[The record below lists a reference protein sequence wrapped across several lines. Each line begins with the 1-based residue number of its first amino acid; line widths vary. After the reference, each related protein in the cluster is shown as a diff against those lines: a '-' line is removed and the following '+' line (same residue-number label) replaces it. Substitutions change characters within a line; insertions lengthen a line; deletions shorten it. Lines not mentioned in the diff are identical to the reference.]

1 MDEGKHLLAGDVG
14 AVKSSP
20 KVARLLKDAQ
30 SVYRAG
36 RFQESKLLFEQVLKL
51 EPNQAIAWKG
61 LGAIALAAG
70 ALRAAVNILVKSLE
84 LDPTDVEARQ
94 HYAHALQ
101 GAGEIESALL
111 QWHLICQQV
120 PDNAD
125 YLESLGVLLQA
136 VGDRAEAAEAY
147 SQAQA
152 LKPSLALRAKMATLL
167 SPVVASREAIQQER
181 SEMGAQLQAL
191 CDEDL
196 EGSLIADPMGAA
208 LWTNF
213 YLAYH
218 GLPNRALQAQTA
230 QMYARLVPS
239 LNYVAPVRETKAHPT
254 GKIRIGLISQ
264 FFHNHS
270 IGRTS
275 RGLFE
280 QLSKERFDVTA
291 IFIAPTVDDEYAKFI
306 RQHAD
311 RSVVVPQD
319 LKIARAAIVAERLDI
334 LFYQDIGMEP
344 FSYFLAFSRLAPVQ
358 CVSFGHP
365 DTTGLPA
372 IDCFISSTL
381 FELPEAAAHYTE
393 RLYLLQD
400 VGAPAYYY
408 RPRLPEILKNRADF
422 GLSDTDRIY
431 LCPQNLF
438 KIHPDMDD
446 LLGAILRKDVGGKL
460 VLISGK
466 IQRWTEHLR
475 RRWTTSLP
483 DVMDRIV
490 FLPRQ
495 SSPDYLNLIALAD
508 VMLDTVH
515 FNGMNTSLEAFAVG
529 TPVVTWPTELQRG
542 RHTQAMY
549 RQMGLGDWVASTA
562 AAYVDM
568 AVSLANS
575 PEQRSQLQR
584 EIQARSGCLFEDRQV
599 IQELERCFVA
609 LVR

>member
-120 PDNAD
+120 SDNAD

-136 VGDRAEAAEAY
+136 VGDRAEAAAAY
-147 SQAQA
+147 AQAQA

-196 EGSLIADPMGAA
+196 AGSLIADPMGAA

-381 FELPEAAAHYTE
+381 FELPEAAEHYTE

-408 RPRLPEILKNRADF
+408 RPTLPEIRKNRADF

-446 LLGAILRKDVGGKL
+446 LLGAILRKDAGGKL

-475 RRWTTSLP
+475 RRWATSLP
-483 DVMDRIV
+483 DLMDRIV

-549 RQMGLGDWVASTA
+549 RQMGLGDWVAKTA
-562 AAYVDM
+562 EAYVDL

-575 PEQRSQLQR
+575 PAERSRLQR
-584 EIQARSGCLFEDRQV
+584 EIQARSGCLFEDRRV
-599 IQELERCFVA
+599 IQELERCFVT

>member
-36 RFQESKLLFEQVLKL
+36 RFQESKLVFEQVLEL

-84 LDPTDVEARQ
+84 LNPLDVEARQ

-311 RSVVVPQD
+311 RSLVVPQD
-319 LKIARAAIVAERLDI
+319 LKLARAAIVAEGLDI

>member
-120 PDNAD
+120 SDNAD

-136 VGDRAEAAEAY
+136 VGDRAEAAAAY
-147 SQAQA
+147 AQAQG

-191 CDEDL
+191 CDEDHA
-196 EGSLIADPMGAA
+196 GSLIADPMGAA

-319 LKIARAAIVAERLDI
+319 LKLARAAIVAEGLDI

-446 LLGAILRKDVGGKL
+446 LLGAILRKDAGGKL

-466 IQRWTEHLR
+466 IQQWTEHLR
-475 RRWTTSLP
+475 RRWATSLP

-549 RQMGLGDWVASTA
+549 RQMGLGDWVAPTA
-562 AAYVDM
+562 AAYVGL

-575 PEQRSQLQR
+575 PEERLRLQR
-584 EIQARSGCLFEDRQV
+584 EIQARSGCLFEDRRV
-599 IQELERCFVA
+599 IQELERCFVT